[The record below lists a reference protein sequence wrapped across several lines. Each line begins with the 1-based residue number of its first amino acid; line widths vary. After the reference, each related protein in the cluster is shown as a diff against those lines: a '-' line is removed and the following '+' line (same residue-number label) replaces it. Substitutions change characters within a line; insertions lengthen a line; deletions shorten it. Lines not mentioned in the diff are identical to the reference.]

1 MPGFD
6 NYLYEDILRPNMN
19 DAAYFILLYEW
30 LEDKVISVVKD
41 CYSGFCMLEGK
52 GYCNIDEA
60 YIQALQKKI
69 DKGETGDIV
78 PYAVSLNGA
87 KRAKAKYE
95 KEVIQP
101 IKKKD
106 AKTLRGSL
114 LWLQKHEAIT
124 PKEKSRILRI
134 RKRRNVIVHEL
145 LRILGDGLDEDD
157 AKMIVEMIELIRKI
171 NQWNLMEIETPILGY
186 TLPEGASPE
195 DVHGGDDIV
204 LTGMLHI
211 LFLGEGERYKRILE
225 QVKNNET
232 PV

>member
-1 MPGFD
+1 MAGFE
-6 NYLYEDILRPNMN
+6 NYLNEDILRPNMN
-19 DAAYFILLYEW
+19 DTAFFILLYEW

-41 CYSGFCMLEGK
+41 CYSGFCVLDGK
-52 GYCNIDEA
+52 EYCNIDDA

-78 PYAVSLNGA
+78 PYTVSLNRA

-95 KEVIQP
+95 EEVTQL
-101 IKKKD
+101 IKDKD

-114 LWLQKHEAIT
+114 LWLQKHEIIT
-124 PKEKSRILRI
+124 SGDKARILKI

-145 LRILGDGLDEDD
+145 LRILGDGLDEND
-157 AKMIVEMIELIRKI
+157 ATMIAEMIVLIRKI
-171 NQWNLMEIETPILGY
+171 NQWRFMEIEAPTSGY
-186 TLPEGASPE
+186 ILPEGTSAE
-195 DVHGGDDIV
+195 DVQGGDDIV

-211 LFLGEGERYKRILE
+211 LYLGEGEQYKKILE
-225 QVKNNET
+225 RVKNNET